1 MGQREMKQASIREL
15 YDYWNRRR
23 GTRPMPERS
32 DIEPSAIRRVLADT
46 FILAVDAAGGHP
58 FRIAGTRVCATFG
71 RELKGS
77 PFRDLWTFESRAVL
91 AELVAAVTAEFIGVV
106 AQASGRTAAG
116 DALDFELLILPL
128 AYRSQLDSRVLGAL
142 APREVPYW
150 LGIHQL
156 GELTLGSFRFLTPET
171 LRPAP
176 ASATPRFGTERER
189 RGLVVYDGG
198 HA

>member
-1 MGQREMKQASIREL
+1 MGQREMKQASIQEL

-23 GTRPMPERS
+23 GTRLMPERG
-32 DIEPSAIRRVLADT
+32 DIEPSAIRRVLADA
-46 FILAVDAAGGHP
+46 FILAVDGAGGHP
-58 FRIAGTRVCATFG
+58 FRIAGTRVCAAFG

-77 PFRDLWTFESRAVL
+77 PFRDLWTLESRAVL
-91 AELVAAVTAEFIGVV
+91 ADLVAAVTAEFTGVV
-106 AQASGRTAAG
+106 AQATGRTATG

-128 AYRSQLDSRVLGAL
+128 AYRSQLDSRVIGAL

-156 GELTLGSFRFLTPET
+156 GELTLGSFRFL
-171 LRPAP
+171 AP
-176 ASATPRFGTERER
+176 ATLGPPAGAASRFGTGRER